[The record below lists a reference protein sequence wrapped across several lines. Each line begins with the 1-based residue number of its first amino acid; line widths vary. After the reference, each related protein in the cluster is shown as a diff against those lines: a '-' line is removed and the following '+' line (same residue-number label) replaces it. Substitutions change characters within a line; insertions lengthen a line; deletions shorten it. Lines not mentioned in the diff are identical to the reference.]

1 MSQKFFNLAAAAGL
15 AMTLGLASFVA
26 QAQPTRWTV
35 ATGFAE
41 SNFQVQTI
49 RAFGDD
55 LMKASGGRLELVV
68 HSNASL
74 VRLPDILRAVQNGQ
88 VHAGD
93 VLLFLHGNL
102 DPFFELDTIPFVA
115 VGYEE
120 ARRLYELQRPFL
132 ERRLAERGVRP
143 LFYVPWPGQGVVS
156 QNRIESVAGLKGSKM
171 RTAGATTARFAELL
185 GARPTIVQTAEVAMA
200 FATNIVDS
208 SIYSPTTAVDTKAW
222 EYAKFFHNTR
232 AMHSKDAF
240 VVNQRT
246 FDALPDDLKKI
257 VLDAAAKA
265 ETRGWDVSQ
274 RREKEALDE
283 IRKQGMQVVE
293 PSEKL
298 MGELREVGARM
309 LEEWV
314 QKTAAEGKALRD
326 KLKR

>member
-1 MSQKFFNLAAAAGL
+1 MNRKFCKLAATAGL
-15 AMTLGLASFVA
+15 ALTLGLANFLA
-26 QAQPTRWTV
+26 QAQQTRWIV

-49 RAFGDD
+49 RAFADD

-74 VRLPDILRAVQNGQ
+74 IRLPDILRAVQTGQ

-120 ARRLYELQRPFL
+120 ARRLYQLQRPFL

-156 QNRIESVAGLKGSKM
+156 QNRIESAAGLKGSKM

-185 GARPTIVQTAEVAMA
+185 GARPTIVQTAEVSMA
-200 FATNIVDS
+200 FATNMVDS
-208 SIYSPTTAVDTKAW
+208 SIYSPTTAVDTRAW

-240 VVNQRT
+240 VVNQRA
-246 FDALPDDLKKI
+246 FDALADDLKKI
-257 VLDAAAKA
+257 VLDSAAKA
-265 ETRGWDVSQ
+265 ETRGWEISQ
-274 RREKEALDE
+274 RREKEALEE
-283 IRKQGMQVVE
+283 IRNKGMQVVE

-298 MGELREVGARM
+298 MGELRVVGAKM

-326 KLKR
+326 NLK